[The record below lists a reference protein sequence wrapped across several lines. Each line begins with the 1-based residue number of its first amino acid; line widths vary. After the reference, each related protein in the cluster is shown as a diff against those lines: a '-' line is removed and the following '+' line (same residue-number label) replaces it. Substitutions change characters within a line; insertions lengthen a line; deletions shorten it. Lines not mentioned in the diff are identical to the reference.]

1 MFKIYGVTNDK
12 KPNHG
17 HDEHDTHLTTHSVHV
32 EHNTHGDNHTK
43 HDDHHGHDAHDVH
56 KAHDSHDHGTTHHSI
71 DVDIHDDADHETDI
85 GQIAVD
91 IIDTAHSIIIIAPIA
106 GVDPSDVDI
115 GLSRN
120 ILTISGNR
128 KESPIYLDAR
138 RMLVEECFY
147 GAFSR
152 SIILPE
158 NLGFDEIRATVE
170 HNVIII
176 TIPKLTLISKSIK
189 VDK

>member
-1 MFKIYGVTNDK
+1 M
-12 KPNHG
+12 
-17 HDEHDTHLTTHSVHV
+17 
-32 EHNTHGDNHTK
+32 
-43 HDDHHGHDAHDVH
+43 DAER
-56 KAHDSHDHGTTHHSI
+56 
-71 DVDIHDDADHETDI
+71 DHETDI

-91 IIDTAHSIIIIAPIA
+91 ILDLSDAIVIVAPVA
-106 GVDPSDVDI
+106 GVDPSEVDI

-128 KESPIYLDAR
+128 RENPIYMEAR

-158 NLGFDEIRATVE
+158 NLAFDKISASVE
-170 HNVIII
+170 HNVITIL
-176 TIPKLTLISKSIK
+176 IPKLTLISKSIK
-189 VDK
+189 IDATKN

>member
-1 MFKIYGVTNDK
+1 MFKVFWVSNENESRERMEVRTIETSQA
-12 KPNHG
+12 
-17 HDEHDTHLTTHSVHV
+17 EAIEV
-32 EHNTHGDNHTK
+32 EM
-43 HDDHHGHDAHDVH
+43 DAER
-56 KAHDSHDHGTTHHSI
+56 
-71 DVDIHDDADHETDI
+71 DHETDI

-91 IIDTAHSIIIIAPIA
+91 ILDLSDAIVIVAPVA
-106 GVDPSDVDI
+106 GVDPSEVDI

-128 KESPIYLDAR
+128 RENPIYMEAR

-158 NLGFDEIRATVE
+158 NLAFDKISASVE
-170 HNVIII
+170 HNVITIL
-176 TIPKLTLISKSIK
+176 IPKLTLISKSIK
-189 VDK
+189 IDATKN

>member
-1 MFKIYGVTNDK
+1 MFKIYGVTDTEKSDHKWHNHDDHAAHHETDT
-12 KPNHG
+12 HG
-17 HDEHDTHLTTHSVHV
+17 HDDHSHATTH
-32 EHNTHGDNHTK
+32 
-43 HDDHHGHDAHDVH
+43 HDDHHH
-56 KAHDSHDHGTTHHSI
+56 I
-71 DVDIHDDADHETDI
+71 DVDIHDGTDHETDI

-91 IIDTAHSIIIIAPIA
+91 ILDATNSIVIIAPIA
-106 GVDPSDVDI
+106 WVNPADIDI

-128 KESPIYLDAR
+128 KEFPIYLDAR

-158 NLGFDEIRATVE
+158 NLGFDEIKATVE

-176 TIPKLTLISKSIK
+176 TIPKLTLISKTIK
-189 VDK
+189 VGN

>member
-1 MFKIYGVTNDK
+1 MFKVFWVSNENESGERMEVRTIETSQA
-12 KPNHG
+12 
-17 HDEHDTHLTTHSVHV
+17 EAIEV
-32 EHNTHGDNHTK
+32 EM
-43 HDDHHGHDAHDVH
+43 DAER
-56 KAHDSHDHGTTHHSI
+56 
-71 DVDIHDDADHETDI
+71 DHETDI

-91 IIDTAHSIIIIAPIA
+91 ILDLSDAIVIVAPVA
-106 GVDPSDVDI
+106 GVDPSEVDI

-128 KESPIYLDAR
+128 RENPIYMEAR

-158 NLGFDEIRATVE
+158 NLAFDKISASVE
-170 HNVIII
+170 HNVITIL
-176 TIPKLTLISKSIK
+176 IPKLTWISKSIK
-189 VDK
+189 IDATKN

>member
-1 MFKIYGVTNDK
+1 MFKIYGVTDTDK
-12 KPNHG
+12 SNKTIHSG
-17 HDEHDTHLTTHSVHV
+17 HSTHTT
-32 EHNTHGDNHTK
+32 EDQ
-43 HDDHHGHDAHDVH
+43 H
-56 KAHDSHDHGTTHHSI
+56 KSQDI
-71 DVDIHDDADHETDI
+71 DVDIHDNHDHETDI
-85 GQIAVD
+85 WQIAVD
-91 IIDTAHSIIIIAPIA
+91 ILDTASSIIIVAPIA
-106 GVDPSDVDI
+106 GVDPADIDI

-128 KESPIYLDAR
+128 KESPIYLDSR

-158 NLGFDEIRATVE
+158 NLWFDEIRATVE
-170 HNVIII
+170 HNVIMI

-189 VDK
+189 VDI

>member
-1 MFKIYGVTNDK
+1 MFKVFWVSNENESGERMEVRTIETSQA
-12 KPNHG
+12 
-17 HDEHDTHLTTHSVHV
+17 EAIEV
-32 EHNTHGDNHTK
+32 EMN
-43 HDDHHGHDAHDVH
+43 AER
-56 KAHDSHDHGTTHHSI
+56 
-71 DVDIHDDADHETDI
+71 DHETDI

-91 IIDTAHSIIIIAPIA
+91 ILDLSDAIVIVAPVA
-106 GVDPSDVDI
+106 GVDPSEVDI

-128 KESPIYLDAR
+128 RENPIYMEVR

-158 NLGFDEIRATVE
+158 NLAFDKISASVE
-170 HNVIII
+170 HNVITIL
-176 TIPKLTLISKSIK
+176 IPKLTLISKSIK
-189 VDK
+189 IDASKN

>member
-1 MFKIYGVTNDK
+1 MFKVFGVSNENESGERMEVRTI
-12 KPNHG
+12 
-17 HDEHDTHLTTHSVHV
+17 ETSQAEAIEV
-32 EHNTHGDNHTK
+32 EM
-43 HDDHHGHDAHDVH
+43 DAER
-56 KAHDSHDHGTTHHSI
+56 
-71 DVDIHDDADHETDI
+71 DHETDI

-91 IIDTAHSIIIIAPIA
+91 ILDLSDAIVIVAPVA
-106 GVDPSDVDI
+106 GVDPSEVDI

-128 KESPIYLDAR
+128 RENPIYMEAR

-158 NLGFDEIRATVE
+158 NLAFDKISASVE
-170 HNVIII
+170 HNVITIL
-176 TIPKLTLISKSIK
+176 IPKLTLISKSIK
-189 VDK
+189 IDATKN

>member
-1 MFKIYGVTNDK
+1 MFKVFWVSNENESGERMEVRTIETSQA
-12 KPNHG
+12 
-17 HDEHDTHLTTHSVHV
+17 EAIEV
-32 EHNTHGDNHTK
+32 EM
-43 HDDHHGHDAHDVH
+43 DAER
-56 KAHDSHDHGTTHHSI
+56 
-71 DVDIHDDADHETDI
+71 DHETDI

-91 IIDTAHSIIIIAPIA
+91 ILDLSDAIVIVAPVA
-106 GVDPSDVDI
+106 GVDPSEVDI

-128 KESPIYLDAR
+128 RENPIYMEAR

-158 NLGFDEIRATVE
+158 NLAFDKISASVE
-170 HNVIII
+170 HNVITIL
-176 TIPKLTLISKSIK
+176 IPKLTLISKSIK
-189 VDK
+189 IDATKN

>member
-1 MFKIYGVTNDK
+1 MFKIYGVTDTDK
-12 KPNHG
+12 SNKTIYP
-17 HDEHDTHLTTHSVHV
+17 S
-32 EHNTHGDNHTK
+32 HNTHPVSE
-43 HDDHHGHDAHDVH
+43 HHNSQD
-56 KAHDSHDHGTTHHSI
+56 I
-71 DVDIHDDADHETDI
+71 DVDIHDNHDHETDI

-91 IIDTAHSIIIIAPIA
+91 ILDTPSSIIIVAPIA
-106 GVDPSDVDI
+106 GVDPADIDI

-120 ILTISGNR
+120 ILTVSGNR
-128 KESPIYLDAR
+128 KESPIYLDSR

-158 NLGFDEIRATVE
+158 NLGFDEIKATVE
-170 HNVIII
+170 HNVIMI

-189 VDK
+189 VDR

>member
-1 MFKIYGVTNDK
+1 MFKVFWVSNENESGERMEVRAIETSQA
-12 KPNHG
+12 
-17 HDEHDTHLTTHSVHV
+17 EAIEV
-32 EHNTHGDNHTK
+32 EM
-43 HDDHHGHDAHDVH
+43 DAER
-56 KAHDSHDHGTTHHSI
+56 
-71 DVDIHDDADHETDI
+71 DHETDI

-91 IIDTAHSIIIIAPIA
+91 ILDLSDAIVIVAPVA
-106 GVDPSDVDI
+106 GVDPSEVDI

-128 KESPIYLDAR
+128 RENPIYMEAR

-158 NLGFDEIRATVE
+158 NLAFDKISASVE
-170 HNVIII
+170 HNVITIL
-176 TIPKLTLISKSIK
+176 IPKLTLISKSIK
-189 VDK
+189 IDATKN

>member
-1 MFKIYGVTNDK
+1 MEVRTIETSQA
-12 KPNHG
+12 
-17 HDEHDTHLTTHSVHV
+17 EAIEV
-32 EHNTHGDNHTK
+32 EM
-43 HDDHHGHDAHDVH
+43 DAER
-56 KAHDSHDHGTTHHSI
+56 
-71 DVDIHDDADHETDI
+71 DHETDI

-91 IIDTAHSIIIIAPIA
+91 ILDLSDAIVIVAPVA
-106 GVDPSDVDI
+106 GVDPSEVDI

-128 KESPIYLDAR
+128 RENPIYMEAR

-158 NLGFDEIRATVE
+158 NLAFDKISASVE
-170 HNVIII
+170 YNVITIL
-176 TIPKLTLISKSIK
+176 IPKLTLI
-189 VDK
+189 

>member
-1 MFKIYGVTNDK
+1 MEVRTI
-12 KPNHG
+12 
-17 HDEHDTHLTTHSVHV
+17 EISQAEAIEV
-32 EHNTHGDNHTK
+32 EM
-43 HDDHHGHDAHDVH
+43 DAER
-56 KAHDSHDHGTTHHSI
+56 
-71 DVDIHDDADHETDI
+71 DHETDI

-91 IIDTAHSIIIIAPIA
+91 ILDLSDAIVIVAPVA
-106 GVDPSDVDI
+106 GVDPSEVDI

-128 KESPIYLDAR
+128 RENPIYMEAR

-158 NLGFDEIRATVE
+158 NLAFDKISASVE
-170 HNVIII
+170 HNVITIL
-176 TIPKLTLISKSIK
+176 IPKLTLISKSIK
-189 VDK
+189 IDATKN

>member
-1 MFKIYGVTNDK
+1 MFKIYGVTDAKNPEK
-12 KPNHG
+12 ISHTNHED
-17 HDEHDTHLTTHSVHV
+17 H
-32 EHNTHGDNHTK
+32 
-43 HDDHHGHDAHDVH
+43 DHH
-56 KAHDSHDHGTTHHSI
+56 THENHHNI
-71 DVDIHDDADHETDI
+71 EVDIHDTTDHETDV

-91 IIDTAHSIIIIAPIA
+91 ILDTTNSIIIVAPIA
-106 GVDPSDVDI
+106 GVDPADVDI

-128 KESPIYLDAR
+128 KELPIYLDAR

-158 NLGFDEIRATVE
+158 NLGFDQIKATVE
-170 HNVIII
+170 HNVILI
-176 TIPKLTLISKSIK
+176 TIPKLTLISKTIK
-189 VDK
+189 VGN

>member
-1 MFKIYGVTNDK
+1 MEVRTIETSQA
-12 KPNHG
+12 
-17 HDEHDTHLTTHSVHV
+17 EAIEV
-32 EHNTHGDNHTK
+32 EM
-43 HDDHHGHDAHDVH
+43 DAER
-56 KAHDSHDHGTTHHSI
+56 
-71 DVDIHDDADHETDI
+71 DHETDI

-91 IIDTAHSIIIIAPIA
+91 ILDLSDAIVIVAPFA
-106 GVDPSDVDI
+106 GVDPSEVDI

-128 KESPIYLDAR
+128 RENPIYMEAR

-158 NLGFDEIRATVE
+158 NLAFDKISASVE
-170 HNVIII
+170 HNVITIL
-176 TIPKLTLISKSIK
+176 IPKLTLISKSIK
-189 VDK
+189 IDATKN

>member
-1 MFKIYGVTNDK
+1 MEVRTIETSQA
-12 KPNHG
+12 
-17 HDEHDTHLTTHSVHV
+17 EAIEV
-32 EHNTHGDNHTK
+32 EM
-43 HDDHHGHDAHDVH
+43 DAER
-56 KAHDSHDHGTTHHSI
+56 
-71 DVDIHDDADHETDI
+71 DHETDI

-91 IIDTAHSIIIIAPIA
+91 ILDLSDAIVMVAPVA
-106 GVDPSDVDI
+106 GVDPSEVDI

-128 KESPIYLDAR
+128 RENPIYMEAR

-158 NLGFDEIRATVE
+158 NLAFDKISASVE
-170 HNVIII
+170 HNVITIL
-176 TIPKLTLISKSIK
+176 IPKLTLISKSIK
-189 VDK
+189 IDATKN

>member
-1 MFKIYGVTNDK
+1 MEVRAIETSQA
-12 KPNHG
+12 
-17 HDEHDTHLTTHSVHV
+17 EAIEV
-32 EHNTHGDNHTK
+32 EM
-43 HDDHHGHDAHDVH
+43 DAER
-56 KAHDSHDHGTTHHSI
+56 
-71 DVDIHDDADHETDI
+71 DHETDI

-91 IIDTAHSIIIIAPIA
+91 ILDLSDAIVIVAPVA
-106 GVDPSDVDI
+106 GVDPSEVDI

-128 KESPIYLDAR
+128 RENPIYMEAR

-158 NLGFDEIRATVE
+158 NLAFDKISASVE
-170 HNVIII
+170 HNVITIL
-176 TIPKLTLISKSIK
+176 IPKLTLISKSIK
-189 VDK
+189 IDATKN

>member
-1 MFKIYGVTNDK
+1 MEVRTIETSQA
-12 KPNHG
+12 
-17 HDEHDTHLTTHSVHV
+17 EAIEV
-32 EHNTHGDNHTK
+32 EM
-43 HDDHHGHDAHDVH
+43 DAER
-56 KAHDSHDHGTTHHSI
+56 
-71 DVDIHDDADHETDI
+71 DHETDI

-91 IIDTAHSIIIIAPIA
+91 ILDLSDAIVIVAPVA
-106 GVDPSDVDI
+106 GVDPSEVDI

-128 KESPIYLDAR
+128 RENPIYIEAR

-158 NLGFDEIRATVE
+158 NLAFDKISASVE
-170 HNVIII
+170 HNVITIL
-176 TIPKLTLISKSIK
+176 IPKLTLISKSIK
-189 VDK
+189 IDATKN

>member
-1 MFKIYGVTNDK
+1 MEVRTIETSQA
-12 KPNHG
+12 
-17 HDEHDTHLTTHSVHV
+17 EAIEV
-32 EHNTHGDNHTK
+32 EM
-43 HDDHHGHDAHDVH
+43 DAER
-56 KAHDSHDHGTTHHSI
+56 
-71 DVDIHDDADHETDI
+71 DHETDI

-91 IIDTAHSIIIIAPIA
+91 ILDLSDAIVIVAPVA
-106 GVDPSDVDI
+106 GVDPSEVDI

-128 KESPIYLDAR
+128 RENPIYMEAR

-158 NLGFDEIRATVE
+158 NLAFDKISASVE
-170 HNVIII
+170 HNVITIL
-176 TIPKLTLISKSIK
+176 IPKLTLISKSIK
-189 VDK
+189 IDASKN